1 MSQYFHPYRTSGRNI
16 NVELY
21 LSSYETKTYLKNV
34 VHVDVSRFAF
44 KKSLANLKTEVD
56 NLDISKLAPVPD
68 NLAKLSNAVKNDVV
82 KKTVYDKLV
91 TKVDNI
97 DTAGFVLKTKYDT
110 DISNLEKKISDTETK
125 IPDTDSLVK
134 TTDYNSKITEIG
146 GKILNVSNLV
156 KKKQQIIMQK
166 LLKLKINILLLL
178 IRINSLKVLLIIVL
192 KAKI

>member
-1 MSQYFHPYRTSGRNI
+1 MSQYFYPYRTSGRNI
-16 NVELY
+16 NAELD

-44 KKSLANLKTEVD
+44 KKNLANLKTEVD

-68 NLAKLSNAVKNDVV
+68 NLAKLSNVVKNDVV

-156 KKKQQIIMQK
+156 KKNQQIIMQK